1 MSDSTAGP
9 RRRGRRRA
17 PQPGRTVARV
27 IVASLVALGLVT
39 GVGVALVYA
48 HWNGNLKVKKV
59 DDLVTD
65 RPDRFGGK
73 EVNILV
79 MGDDT
84 RAGKGNRIDGE
95 GGGGSDTTIL
105 FHLSADREFAYGISI
120 PRDTLVDRPECK
132 KEDGS
137 VTEAEAGAMWNEAY
151 AVAGPSCTI
160 QQFEQLTDIR
170 IDNYVVVDF
179 NGFKDMVNALGGVEV
194 CIPEKIVDEESGI
207 TLEAGTREISGDEAL
222 AYVRVR
228 KGVAGGDGSDPQRI
242 KRQQA
247 FMASMIDTALR
258 ADILAQPNRLA
269 GFINATTK
277 SLTTDFDNI
286 AQMADLARS
295 FNGIGID
302 NIDFVTTPWEEAP
315 SDRNRIVWS
324 AEVAK
329 LWRLV
334 RQDKKLT
341 RDFLDDSIG
350 VGDGT
355 EGGTSASGSASGTTS
370 GSASASTED
379 PSTDPTEEPVEEPV
393 EEEPASPGLC

>member
-1 MSDSTAGP
+1 
-9 RRRGRRRA
+9 
-17 PQPGRTVARV
+17 
-27 IVASLVALGLVT
+27 
-39 GVGVALVYA
+39 LVYA
-48 HWNGNLKVKKV
+48 HWNGNLNVKEV

-73 EVNILV
+73 EVNVLV

-84 RAGKGNRIDGE
+84 RAGRGNRIDGE

-105 FHLSADREFAYGISI
+105 FHLSADREFAYGISV
-120 PRDTLVDRPECK
+120 PRDTLVDRPRCK
-132 KEDGS
+132 HEDGS
-137 VTEAEAGAMWNEAY
+137 VAPAEAGALWNEAY

-207 TLEAGTREISGDEAL
+207 TLQAGTRQISGDEAL
-222 AYVRVR
+222 SYVRVR

-247 FMASMIDTALR
+247 FMASMIGTALR

-269 GFINATTK
+269 GFVNATTR

-302 NIDFVTTPWEEAP
+302 NIDFVTTPYEEAP
-315 SDRNRIVWS
+315 SDPNRIVWS
-324 AEVAK
+324 SRVAK
-329 LWRLV
+329 VWRLV
-334 RQDKKLT
+334 RQDKPLT

-350 VGDGT
+350 VADDT
-355 EGGTSASGSASGTTS
+355 PGGPAASGSASGTPGGGS
-370 GSASASTED
+370 GASAD
-379 PSTDPTEEPVEEPV
+379 PGASDGATEEPV

>member
-1 MSDSTAGP
+1 MTDTTAGP
-9 RRRGRRRA
+9 RRRGKRKA

-27 IVASLVALGLVT
+27 IVASLVSLGLAT

-48 HWNGNLKVKKV
+48 HWNGNLNRKDVSG
-59 DDLVTD
+59 LVTD
-65 RPDRFGGK
+65 RPERSGGR

-84 RAGKGNRIDGE
+84 RDGKGNKIDGE

-105 FHLSADREFAYGISI
+105 FHLSADRKFAYGISI

-137 VTEAEAGAMWNEAY
+137 VAPAEAGAMWNAAY

-160 QQFEQLTDIR
+160 QQFEQLTGILV
-170 IDNYVVVDF
+170 DNYVVVDF
-179 NGFKDMVNALGGVEV
+179 SGFKGMVNALGGVEV
-194 CIPEKIVDEESGI
+194 CIPERIVDEESGI

-247 FMASMIDTALR
+247 FMASMINTALR
-258 ADILAQPNRLA
+258 ADVLAQPNRLA
-269 GFINATTK
+269 SFINATTK
-277 SLTTDFDNI
+277 SLTTDFENI

-295 FNGIGID
+295 FSGIGID

-315 SDRNRIVWS
+315 TDKNRIVWS
-324 AEVAK
+324 ADVAK

-350 VGDGT
+350 VAEDPDGS
-355 EGGTSASGSASGTTS
+355 TSASGSGSGTAS
-370 GSASASTED
+370 GSASAAD
-379 PSTDPTEEPVEEPV
+379 PSSGATEESSEEPVQ
-393 EEEPASPGLC
+393 EEPASPGLC

>member
-1 MSDSTAGP
+1 MTDTTAGP
-9 RRRGRRRA
+9 RRRGRRKA

-27 IVASLVALGLVT
+27 IVASLLGLGLVT

-48 HWNGNLKVKKV
+48 HWNGNLNHQDVSG
-59 DDLVTD
+59 LLTD
-65 RPDRFGGK
+65 RPERSDGK

-105 FHLSADREFAYGISI
+105 FHLSADRTFAYGISI

-137 VTEAEAGAMWNEAY
+137 VVPAEAGAMWNEAY
-151 AVAGPSCTI
+151 SVAGPSCTI
-160 QQFEQLTDIR
+160 QQFEDLTDILV
-170 IDNYVVVDF
+170 DNFVVVDF
-179 NGFKDMVNALGGVEV
+179 SGFKDMVNALGGVEV

-207 TLEAGTREISGDEAL
+207 TLDAGTREISGDEAL
-222 AYVRVR
+222 SYVRVR
-228 KGVAGGDGSDPQRI
+228 KGVVGGTGSDPERI

-247 FMASMIDTALR
+247 FMASMINTALR
-258 ADILAQPNRLA
+258 ADVLAQPNRLA
-269 GFINATTK
+269 GFIDATTK

-295 FNGIGID
+295 FNGIGVD
-302 NIDFVTTPWEEAP
+302 NIDFVTTPWEPAP
-315 SDRNRIVWS
+315 SDPNRIVWTS
-324 AEVAK
+324 DVAK

-334 RQDKKLT
+334 RQDRPLT
-341 RDFLDDSIG
+341 RDFLDGSINAADDP
-350 VGDGT
+350 DG
-355 EGGTSASGSASGTTS
+355 SAPASGSASGTPQS
-370 GSASASTED
+370 SASASADD
-379 PSTDPTEEPVEEPV
+379 PSSDATEEPVEEQ
-393 EEEPASPGLC
+393 PASPGLC

>member
-1 MSDSTAGP
+1 MTDTTAGS
-9 RRRGRRRA
+9 RRRGRRKA

-27 IVASLVALGLVT
+27 IVASLVSLGLVT

-48 HWNGNLKVKKV
+48 HWNGNLNRKDVSG
-59 DDLVTD
+59 LVTD
-65 RPDRFGGK
+65 RPDRSGGK

-84 RAGKGNRIDGE
+84 RDGKGNRIDGE

-120 PRDTLVDRPECK
+120 PRDTLVDRPACK

-137 VTEAEAGAMWNEAY
+137 VTPAEAGAMWNEAY
-151 AVAGPSCTI
+151 SVAGPSCTI
-160 QQFEQLTDIR
+160 QQFEDLTDILV
-170 IDNYVVVDF
+170 DNYVVVDF
-179 NGFKDMVNALGGVEV
+179 SGFKDMVNALGGVEV

-207 TLEAGTREISGDEAL
+207 TLDAGTREISGDESL

-228 KGVAGGDGSDPQRI
+228 KGVEGGDGSDPQRI

-247 FMASMIDTALR
+247 FMASMINTALR
-258 ADILAQPNRLA
+258 ADVLAQPNRLA

-277 SLTTDFDNI
+277 SLTTDFENI

-295 FNGIGID
+295 FNGIGVD
-302 NIDFVTTPWEEAP
+302 NIDFVTTPWEPAP
-315 SDRNRIVWS
+315 TDPNRIVWTS
-324 AEVAK
+324 EVAK

-334 RQDKKLT
+334 RQDRELT
-341 RDFLDDSIG
+341 RDFLEDSIG
-350 VGDGT
+350 VAEDPDGKP
-355 EGGTSASGSASGTTS
+355 SASGGASGTPS
-370 GSASASTED
+370 GSASAAD
-379 PSTDPTEEPVEEPV
+379 PSSEATEEPV

>member
-1 MSDSTAGP
+1 MTDTTAGP
-9 RRRGRRRA
+9 RRRGRRKA

-27 IVASLVALGLVT
+27 IVASLVSLGLVT

-48 HWNGNLKVKKV
+48 HWNGNLNRKDVSG
-59 DDLVTD
+59 LVTD
-65 RPDRFGGK
+65 RPGRSGGE

-137 VTEAEAGAMWNEAY
+137 VAPAEAGALWNEAY

-160 QQFEQLTDIR
+160 QQFESLTDILV
-170 IDNYVVVDF
+170 DNYVVVDF
-179 NGFKDMVNALGGVEV
+179 SGFKDMVNALGGVEV
-194 CIPEKIVDEESGI
+194 CIPETIVDEESGI
-207 TLEAGTREISGDEAL
+207 TLDAGTREISGDEAL

-228 KGVAGGDGSDPQRI
+228 KGVEGGDGSDPQRI

-247 FMASMIDTALR
+247 FMASMINTALR
-258 ADILAQPNRLA
+258 ADVLAQPNRLA

-277 SLTTDFDNI
+277 SLTTDYENI

-295 FNGIGID
+295 FNGIGVD
-302 NIDFVTTPWEEAP
+302 NIDFVTTPWEPAP
-315 SDRNRIVWS
+315 ADPNRIVWS
-324 AEVAK
+324 SEVAK

-334 RQDKKLT
+334 RQDRQLT
-341 RDFLDDSIG
+341 RDFLEDSIG
-350 VGDGT
+350 VAEDPDGKP
-355 EGGTSASGSASGTTS
+355 SASGSASGTPS
-370 GSASASTED
+370 GSASASADD
-379 PSTDPTEEPVEEPV
+379 PSSEATEEPV

>member
-1 MSDSTAGP
+1 MTHTTAAP
-9 RRRGRRRA
+9 RRGGRRKA

-27 IVASLVALGLVT
+27 IVASLVSLGLVT

-48 HWNGNLKVKKV
+48 HWNGNLQVKEV

-137 VTEAEAGAMWNEAY
+137 VTPAEAGAMWNEAY

-350 VGDGT
+350 VAEDPDGS
-355 EGGTSASGSASGTTS
+355 TSSSGSASGTTS
-370 GSASASTED
+370 GSASSSADD
-379 PSTDPTEEPVEEPV
+379 PSTDATEEPVER
-393 EEEPASPGLC
+393 EPASPGLC

>member
-1 MSDSTAGP
+1 MANVTAGS
-9 RRRGRRRA
+9 RRRGKRRA
-17 PQPGRTVARV
+17 PQPRRTVVRV
-27 IVASLVALGLVT
+27 IVASLVSLGLVT

-48 HWNGNLKVKKV
+48 HWNGNLNRKDVSG
-59 DDLVTD
+59 LVTD
-65 RPDRFGGK
+65 RPDRSGGK

-137 VTEAEAGAMWNEAY
+137 VAPAEADAMWNEAY

-160 QQFEQLTDIR
+160 QQFEDLTDVR

-179 NGFKDMVNALGGVEV
+179 SGFKDMVNALGGVEV
-194 CIPEKIVDEESGI
+194 CIPETIVDEESGI
-207 TLEAGTREISGDEAL
+207 TLDAGTREISGDEAL

-247 FMASMIDTALR
+247 FMASMINTALR
-258 ADILAQPNRLA
+258 ADVLAQPNRLA

-295 FNGIGID
+295 FNGIGVD
-302 NIDFVTTPWEEAP
+302 NIDFVTTPWEPAP
-315 SDRNRIVWS
+315 SDPNRIVWTS
-324 AEVAK
+324 EVAK

-334 RQDKKLT
+334 RQDKRLT
-341 RDFLDDSIG
+341 RDFLEDSIG
-350 VGDGT
+350 VAEDP
-355 EGGTSASGSASGTTS
+355 EESSSSGSASGTPS
-370 GSASASTED
+370 GSASEPTGD
-379 PSTDPTEEPVEEPV
+379 PSSDATREPV